1 MAVHESL
8 LIWSNTRTLTPWSG
22 SGPPSWTGMYCGAEN
37 IRVQDRDDLS
47 EEPRNVKEFEPTDVT
62 EMSGILANVR
72 RMSGNC

>member
-1 MAVHESL
+1 
-8 LIWSNTRTLTPWSG
+8 
-22 SGPPSWTGMYCGAEN
+22 MYCGAEN